1 MRYKEI
7 IQHTSNLNIVASTIQ
22 FLLCFVTRFLITH
35 RGVKEVRMSEILEIR
50 WHGRGGQG
58 TVTAAKVFADA
69 CLSGGRY
76 VQAFPEYGP
85 ERSGAPIRAY
95 NRISSKEL
103 RMHCPVLNPQ
113 IVVVADATLV
123 DSINVA
129 DGTPDN
135 ASFIVNTSKE
145 PAEIRKKL
153 NAKATQKV
161 YVVDATKIAI
171 DCFGRAMPNSPMVGA
186 LAKVSGIVSLE
197 AVLEDV
203 RKSFGKK
210 FSQKVIDGNLEAVR
224 RGYGEVK
231 EG

>member
-1 MRYKEI
+1 MADM
-7 IQHTSNLNIVASTIQ
+7 V
-22 FLLCFVTRFLITH
+22 
-35 RGVKEVRMSEILEIR
+35 EIR

-58 TVTAAKVFADA
+58 TVTAAKVLADA
-69 CLSGGRY
+69 CLSSGRH

-85 ERSGAPIRAY
+85 ERAGAPLRAY

-113 IVVVADATLV
+113 IVSVVDATLL

-129 DGTPDN
+129 DGATKD
-135 ASFIVNTSKE
+135 AIFVVNTSKE
-145 PAEIRKKL
+145 PKEIRAKL
-153 NAKATQKV
+153 KAESSQKVFTIDASKIAMDCIGRALPNAPMLGAICKATNLV
-161 YVVDATKIAI
+161 SI
-171 DCFGRAMPNSPMVGA
+171 D
-186 LAKVSGIVSLE
+186 SL
-197 AVLEDV
+197 LEDV

-210 FSQKVIDGNLEAVR
+210 FSQKIIDGNLEATK